1 MEVYALVGPSGTG
14 KSYRAVMLAAR
25 LGCEIIIDDG
35 LVIKGNKII
44 AGMSAKKQPTRI
56 GAIKAALFTEPEHR
70 KTAVDAIAGQAPK
83 KILIL
88 GTSKGMTNKITE
100 GLGLPGIKEYI
111 NIDQI
116 ASAKEI
122 RKARIMRTQ
131 HSKHVIPA
139 PIVEVKKSFPE
150 SIIHPLQVF
159 MRRHG
164 QKDRRSWSEQ
174 SVVRPTFTL
183 YGKFSISQG
192 ALVAIVNYAALAVP
206 GVVAVKHTHI
216 IRDDQDVTIE
226 LSVVVSIN
234 YKLDHISKELQK
246 VVKLQLENMTGL
258 TVNFVNVTI
267 VDIQAEEIC

>member
-25 LGCEIIIDDG
+25 FGCEIIIDDG
-35 LVIKGNKII
+35 LIIKGNKII

-56 GAIKAALFTEPEHR
+56 GAIKTALFTDPEHR
-70 KTAVDAIAGQAPK
+70 ETAGEAIAEQAPQ

-88 GTSKGMTNKITE
+88 GTSKGMTNKIAA

-111 NIDQI
+111 NIAQI

-139 PIVEVKKSFPE
+139 PIIEVKKGFPE

-192 ALVAIVNYAALAVP
+192 ALVSIVNYAALTVP

-226 LSVVVSIN
+226 LYVVVSIN
-234 YKLDHISKELQK
+234 YKLDHISKEIQQ

-258 TVNFVNVTI
+258 TVNFINVTI
-267 VDIQAEEIC
+267 MDIQSEEIS